1 LYGEI
6 HFACQIAQNKFCGT
20 NTARNKFHGT
30 GVTSMKYLLGIDQGT
45 TQTTAVVVNEMGE
58 MIRKNSS
65 QLPAQFPQA
74 GWVEQEPNDI
84 VRTVKEACAP
94 LLDKYE
100 IAAVG
105 FDNQGE
111 TFVVWDA
118 STGEAVTPAIVWQD
132 TRGQSVCE
140 ALAPS
145 VDADLL
151 RAKTGLLLD
160 SYFSA
165 PKLKWVFEHYPE
177 IRKKAHE
184 GKLKFGTT
192 ETWVI
197 WKLSG
202 GKLHV
207 TDPSTA
213 SRTLLFDMNKFD
225 WDADL
230 LKLFDV
236 PRSMLPEVKPSAG
249 YIGDVDFGNGKPL
262 PLHALLVD
270 QQAALFG
277 QACFNAGEMKC
288 SFGTGSFL
296 LMNIGDKPKLSNNG
310 LLTTVGWNFNGHT
323 AYAFD
328 GGIFVTGSAVQWL
341 RDNLKFI
348 PDSASSH
355 AAAQQ
360 SKDFGVVVV
369 PALQG
374 LAAPHWRTDVQGAMF
389 GLNRST
395 TSDDIVRA
403 TLDGIA
409 CRVYEVVTA
418 MSQDLGQKPPHLKV
432 YGGPSGNPYLMQVIA
447 DLLDL
452 EVRVSAALEATAIG
466 IANLAGV
473 SALGNTFEALAKNW
487 KSETTYQPRMTK
499 EERGKKL
506 AQWSKAIEA
515 VKKFHE

>member
-1 LYGEI
+1 
-6 HFACQIAQNKFCGT
+6 
-20 NTARNKFHGT
+20 
-30 GVTSMKYLLGIDQGT
+30 MKYLLGIDQGT
-45 TQTTAVVVNEMGE
+45 TQTTAVIVNEHGE
-58 MIRKNSS
+58 MIEKNSA
-65 QLPAQFPQA
+65 QLPARFPQA
-74 GWVEQEPNDI
+74 GWVEQEPADI

-94 LLDKYE
+94 LLDKYD
-100 IAAVG
+100 ITAAG

-111 TFVVWDA
+111 TFIVWDA
-118 STGEAVTPAIVWQD
+118 ETGQAVTPAIVWQD
-132 TRGQSVCE
+132 TRGQSICD
-140 ALAPS
+140 ALAS
-145 VDADLL
+145 RVDPDRL
-151 RAKTGLLLD
+151 RQKTGLLLN

-165 PKLKWVFEHYPE
+165 PKLKWVFENYPE

-197 WKLSG
+197 WSLTK

-213 SRTLLFDMNKFD
+213 SRTLLFDMNRFE
-225 WDADL
+225 WDDEQLA
-230 LKLFDV
+230 LFDV
-236 PRSMLPEVKPSAG
+236 PRSMLAEVKPSAG
-249 YIGDVDFGNGKPL
+249 YVGDVDFSGQGRAL
-262 PLHALLVD
+262 PLHAMLVD

-296 LMNIGDKPKLSNNG
+296 LMNIGDKPRLSNNG
-310 LLTTVGWNFNGHT
+310 LLTTVGWNFDGHT

-341 RDNLKFI
+341 RDNLKVI

-355 AAAQQ
+355 DAANRSTDA
-360 SKDFGVVVV
+360 GVVVV

-374 LAAPHWRTDVQGAMF
+374 LAAPHWRTDVRGAMF

-409 CRVYEVVTA
+409 CRVYEVVAA
-418 MSQDLGQKPPHLKV
+418 MSQDAGQAPPHLKV
-432 YGGPSGNPYLMQVIA
+432 DGGPSGNPYLMQMIA
-447 DLLDL
+447 DLLNL

-473 SALGNTFEALAKNW
+473 SALGTSFDDLSKNW
-487 KSETTYQPRMTK
+487 KAETSYQPKM
-499 EERGKKL
+499 ENNEREKKL
-506 AQWSKAIEA
+506 AQWNKAVEA
-515 VKKFHE
+515 VKGFHG

>member
-1 LYGEI
+1 
-6 HFACQIAQNKFCGT
+6 
-20 NTARNKFHGT
+20 
-30 GVTSMKYLLGIDQGT
+30 MKYLLGIDQGT
-45 TQTTAVVVNEMGE
+45 TQTTAVIVNEQGE
-58 MIRKNSS
+58 MIEKNSA
-65 QLPAQFPQA
+65 QLPARFPQA
-74 GWVEQEPNDI
+74 GWVEQDPHDI

-94 LLDKYE
+94 LLAAYD

-111 TFVVWDA
+111 TFIVWDKD
-118 STGEAVTPAIVWQD
+118 TGEPVTPAIVWQD
-132 TRGQSVCE
+132 TRGQSVCD
-140 ALAPS
+140 ALAS
-145 VDADLL
+145 RVDLNLL
-151 RAKTGLLLD
+151 RQKTGLLLD

-165 PKLKWVFEHYPE
+165 PKLKWVFENDPE
-177 IRKKAHE
+177 IRKQAHE
-184 GKLKFGTT
+184 GKLLFGTT

-197 WKLSG
+197 WKLTN

-213 SRTLLFDMNKFD
+213 SRTLLFDMNRFE
-225 WDADL
+225 WDDDL

-236 PRSMLPEVKPSAG
+236 PRSMLPDVKPSAG
-249 YIGDVDFGNGKPL
+249 HIGDIDFGAQAGKLL
-262 PLHALLVD
+262 PLHAMLVD

-296 LMNIGDKPKLSNNG
+296 LMNIGDKPRLSNNG
-310 LLTTVGWNFNGHT
+310 LLTTVGWNFAGHT

-341 RDNLKFI
+341 RDNLKVI

-355 AAAQQ
+355 DAAQR
-360 SKDFGVVVV
+360 STDSGVVIV

-374 LAAPHWRTDVQGAMF
+374 LAAPHWRTDVRGAMF

-418 MSQDLGQKPPHLKV
+418 MSQDAGQAPPHLKV
-432 YGGPSGNPYLMQVIA
+432 DGGPSGNPYLMQMIA
-447 DLLDL
+447 DLLNL

-473 SALGNTFEALAKNW
+473 SALGTSFDDLSKNW
-487 KSETTYQPRMTK
+487 KAEVTYLPKMNAA
-499 EERGKKL
+499 EREKKL
-506 AQWSKAIEA
+506 VQWNKAVES
-515 VKKFHE
+515 VKGFHS

>member
-1 LYGEI
+1 
-6 HFACQIAQNKFCGT
+6 
-20 NTARNKFHGT
+20 
-30 GVTSMKYLLGIDQGT
+30 MKYLLGIDQGT
-45 TQTTAVVVNEMGE
+45 TQTTAVIVNELGE
-58 MIRKNSS
+58 MVEKNSA
-65 QLPAQFPQA
+65 QLPARFPQA
-74 GWVEQEPNDI
+74 GWVEQEPEDI

-94 LLDKYE
+94 LLSKYE
-100 IAAVG
+100 ISAVG

-118 STGEAVTPAIVWQD
+118 ETGNAVTPAIVWQD
-132 TRGQSVCE
+132 TRGQAVCD
-140 ALAPS
+140 ALAS
-145 VDADLL
+145 NVDLAWL
-151 RAKTGLLLD
+151 RQTTGLLLD

-165 PKLKWVFEHYPE
+165 PKLKWVFENHPE
-177 IRKKAHE
+177 IRQRAHE

-213 SRTLLFDMNKFD
+213 SRTLLFDMNTFQ
-225 WDADL
+225 WDEKL
-230 LKLFDV
+230 LQLFDV

-277 QACFNAGEMKC
+277 QACFKAGEMKC

-310 LLTTVGWNFNGHT
+310 LLTTVGWNFNGQT

-348 PDSASSH
+348 SDSAASNES
-355 AAAQQ
+355 AKN
-360 SKDFGVVVV
+360 SKDAGVVVI

-418 MSQDLGQKPPHLKV
+418 MSQDSGTPPPYLKV
-432 YGGPSGNPYLMQVIA
+432 DGGPAGNPYLMQMIS
-447 DLLDL
+447 DLLNL
-452 EVRVSAALEATAIG
+452 EVRVSASVEATAIG
-466 IANLAGV
+466 IAHLAGV
-473 SALGNTFEALAKNW
+473 SALGTSFDQLANGW
-487 KSETTYQPRMTK
+487 KAEKVYTPIMK
-499 EERGKKL
+499 EEDRTKKL
-506 AQWSKAIEA
+506 DKWNKALVA

>member
-1 LYGEI
+1 
-6 HFACQIAQNKFCGT
+6 
-20 NTARNKFHGT
+20 
-30 GVTSMKYLLGIDQGT
+30 MKYLLGIDQGT
-45 TQTTAVVVNEMGE
+45 TQTTAVIVNELGE
-58 MIRKNSS
+58 MIEKNSA

-74 GWVEQEPNDI
+74 GWVEQEPADI

-100 IAAVG
+100 ISAVG

-111 TFVVWDA
+111 TFVVWDKD
-118 STGEAVTPAIVWQD
+118 TGEPVTPAIVWQD

-140 ALAPS
+140 ELAPS
-145 VDADLL
+145 VDGESL

-165 PKLKWVFEHYPE
+165 PKLMWVFENYPE
-177 IRKKAHE
+177 IHKQAHE

-197 WKLSG
+197 WSLTK
-202 GKLHV
+202 GKLHI

-213 SRTLLFDMNKFD
+213 SRTLLFDMNKFE
-225 WDADL
+225 WDDDL

-236 PRSMLPEVKPSAG
+236 PRSMLPEVTSSAG
-249 YIGDVDFGNGKPL
+249 YIDDVDFGNGKPL

-277 QACFNAGEMKC
+277 QACFKAGEMKC

-296 LMNIGDKPKLSNNG
+296 LMNIGDKPKLSDNG

-341 RDNLKFI
+341 RDNLKLI

-355 AAAQQ
+355 EAATR
-360 SKDFGVVVV
+360 STDGGVVVV

-374 LAAPHWRTDVQGAMF
+374 LAAPHWRTDVRGAMF

-409 CRVYEVVTA
+409 CRVYEVVMA
-418 MSQDLGQKPPHLKV
+418 ISQDLGQRPPYLKV
-432 YGGPSGNPYLMQVIA
+432 DGGPSGNPYLMQMIA
-447 DLLDL
+447 DLLNLD
-452 EVRVSAALEATAIG
+452 VKVSAALEATAIG

-473 SALGNTFEALAKNW
+473 SALGTTFDDLSKNW
-487 KSETTYQPRMTK
+487 KSETTYTPKMSAADR
-499 EERGKKL
+499 ENKL
-506 AQWSKAIEA
+506 AQWNKALDA
-515 VKKFHE
+515 VKGFHN

>member
-1 LYGEI
+1 
-6 HFACQIAQNKFCGT
+6 
-20 NTARNKFHGT
+20 
-30 GVTSMKYLLGIDQGT
+30 MKYLLGIDQGT
-45 TQTTAVVVNEMGE
+45 TQTTAVIVNENGE
-58 MIRKNSS
+58 MLEKNSS
-65 QLPAQFPQA
+65 QLPARFPQA

-84 VRTVKEACAP
+84 IRTVKEACAP
-94 LLDKYE
+94 LLKKYE
-100 IAAVG
+100 ISAVG

-111 TFVVWDA
+111 TFVVWDKD
-118 STGEAVTPAIVWQD
+118 TGEPVTPAIVWQD
-132 TRGQSVCE
+132 TRGQSVCD
-140 ALAPS
+140 ALALRLAQDTASS
-145 VDADLL
+145 VDLTWL
-151 RAKTGLLLD
+151 RQTTGLLLD

-165 PKLKWVFEHYPE
+165 PKLKWVFENNPE
-177 IRKKAHE
+177 LRKKAHE

-192 ETWVI
+192 ETWTI

-202 GKLHV
+202 GRLHI

-213 SRTLLFDMNKFD
+213 SRTLLFDMHKFQ
-225 WDADL
+225 WDEKL
-230 LKLFDV
+230 LNLFDV
-236 PRSMLPEVKPSAG
+236 PRIMMPEVKPSAG
-249 YIGDVDFGNGKPL
+249 YIGDVDFGGQGRAL

-277 QACFNAGEMKC
+277 QACFKAGEMKC

-296 LMNIGDKPKLSNNG
+296 LMNIGNKPKLSNNG
-310 LLTTVGWNFNGHT
+310 LLTTVGWNFDGHT

-328 GGIFVTGSAVQWL
+328 GGIFVTGAAVQWL

-348 PDSASSH
+348 PDSAASH
-355 AAAQQ
+355 DAAKN
-360 SKDFGVVVV
+360 SKDMGVVVV

-418 MSQDLGQKPPHLKV
+418 MSQDAGTPPPHLKV
-432 YGGPSGNPYLMQVIA
+432 DGGPSGNPYLMQMIA
-447 DLLDL
+447 DLLNL
-452 EVRVSAALEATAIG
+452 EVQVSASLEATAIG

-473 SALGNTFEALAKNW
+473 SALGTTFEQLASSW
-487 KSETTYQPRMTK
+487 KAEKIYQPNMTK
-499 EERGKKL
+499 EKRGMKL
-506 AQWSKAIEA
+506 AQWDKALEA

>member
-1 LYGEI
+1 
-6 HFACQIAQNKFCGT
+6 
-20 NTARNKFHGT
+20 
-30 GVTSMKYLLGIDQGT
+30 MKYLLGIDQGT
-45 TQTTAVVVNEMGE
+45 TQTTAVVVNETGE
-58 MIRKNSS
+58 MVDKNSI
-65 QLPAQFPQA
+65 QLPARFPRA
-74 GWVEQEPNDI
+74 GWVEQDPLDI

-94 LLDKYE
+94 LLETYE
-100 IAAVG
+100 ITAVG

-111 TFVVWDA
+111 TFLLWDEE
-118 STGEAVTPAIVWQD
+118 TGQPVTPAIVWQD
-132 TRGQSVCE
+132 TRGEAICR
-140 ALAPS
+140 ALAPT
-145 VDADLL
+145 VDSNEL
-151 RAKTGLLLD
+151 RRKTGLLLD

-165 PKLKWVFEHYPE
+165 PKLKWVFETSPE
-177 IRKKAHE
+177 IREQAHT

-197 WKLSG
+197 WLLTN

-213 SRTLLFDMNKFD
+213 SRTLLFDINCLE
-225 WDADL
+225 WDEEL
-230 LKLFDV
+230 LTLFDV
-236 PRSMLPEVKPSAG
+236 PRGILPQVKPSVG
-249 YIGDVDFGNGKPL
+249 WLGDVDFGIGNFL

-277 QACFNAGEMKC
+277 QACFQPGEMKC

-296 LMNIGDKPKLSNNG
+296 LMNIGDQPRLSTSG
-310 LLTTVGWNFNGHT
+310 LLTTVGWNLNDGPV
-323 AYAFD
+323 YAFE

-341 RDNLKFI
+341 RENLRVI
-348 PDSASSH
+348 SEPASSNE
-355 AAAQQ
+355 AAMR
-360 SKDFGVVVV
+360 SVDDSVVIV

-374 LAAPHWRTDVQGAMF
+374 LAAPHWRTDIRGAMF

-418 MSQDLGQKPPHLKV
+418 MSRDAGQAPPHLKV
-432 YGGPSGNPYLMQVIA
+432 DGGPSGNTYLMQMIA

-452 EVRVSAALEATAIG
+452 EVRVASAREATAIG

-473 SALGNTFEALAKNW
+473 SALGTSLDDLARNWKAESTYTPQMKEQERQNKLSQWNKALEAL
-487 KSETTYQPRMTK
+487 
-499 EERGKKL
+499 
-506 AQWSKAIEA
+506 KAY
-515 VKKFHE
+515 HS

>member
-1 LYGEI
+1 
-6 HFACQIAQNKFCGT
+6 
-20 NTARNKFHGT
+20 
-30 GVTSMKYLLGIDQGT
+30 MKYLLGIDQGT
-45 TQTTAVVVNEMGE
+45 TQTTAVIVTELGE
-58 MIRKNSS
+58 MVEKNSA
-65 QLPAQFPQA
+65 QLPARFPKA
-74 GWVEQEPNDI
+74 GWVEQNPLDI
-84 VRTVKEACAP
+84 LRTVKEACLP

-100 IAAVG
+100 VTAAG

-111 TFVVWDA
+111 TFILWDKD
-118 STGEAVTPAIVWQD
+118 TGEPVTPAIVWQD
-132 TRGQSVCE
+132 TRGESVCK
-140 ALAPS
+140 ALAPD
-145 VDADLL
+145 VDSNSL
-151 RAKTGLLLD
+151 RQKTGLLLD

-165 PKLKWVFEHYPE
+165 PKVKWVFENYPE
-177 IRKKAHE
+177 IREQAHA
-184 GKLKFGTT
+184 GKIKFGTT

-197 WKLSG
+197 WSLTS

-213 SRTLLFDMNKFD
+213 SRTLLFDVNCFE
-225 WDADL
+225 WDDEL
-230 LKLFDV
+230 LTLFDV
-236 PRSMLPEVKPSAG
+236 PRSMLPVVKPSAG
-249 YIGDVDFGNGKPL
+249 WIGDVDFGNGKPV

-296 LMNIGDKPKLSNNG
+296 LMNIGSKPRLSDNG
-310 LLTTVGWNFNGHT
+310 LLTTVGWNFDGHT

-341 RDNLKFI
+341 RDNLKVI

-355 AAAQQ
+355 DAANR
-360 SKDFGVVVV
+360 STDRGVVVV

-374 LAAPHWRTDVQGAMF
+374 LAAPHWRTDVRGAMF

-418 MSQDLGQKPPHLKV
+418 MSQDAGQAPPHLKV
-432 YGGPSGNPYLMQVIA
+432 DGGPSGNPYLMQMIA
-447 DLLDL
+447 DLLNL

-473 SALGNTFEALAKNW
+473 SALRTSLDDLSKNW
-487 KSETTYQPRMTK
+487 KAENVYTPMMK
-499 EERGKKL
+499 EEERGKKL
-506 AQWSKAIEA
+506 SQWNKALEA
-515 VKKFHE
+515 VKAYHS

>member
-1 LYGEI
+1 MAYI
-6 HFACQIAQNKFCGT
+6 
-20 NTARNKFHGT
+20 
-30 GVTSMKYLLGIDQGT
+30 LGIDQGT
-45 TQTTAVVVNEMGE
+45 TQTTAVIVNERGE
-58 MIRKNSS
+58 MLEKNSA
-65 QLPAQFPQA
+65 QLPARFPQA
-74 GWVEQEPNDI
+74 GWVEQDPHDI

-94 LLDKYE
+94 LLDKYD

-111 TFVVWDA
+111 TFVVWDKD
-118 STGEAVTPAIVWQD
+118 TGEPVTPAIVWQD
-132 TRGQSVCE
+132 TRGQSVCD
-140 ALAPS
+140 ALAS
-145 VDADLL
+145 RVDLNLL
-151 RAKTGLLLD
+151 RQKTGLLLD

-165 PKLKWVFEHYPE
+165 PKLKWVFENYPE
-177 IRKKAHE
+177 IRKQAHE
-184 GKLKFGTT
+184 GKLLFGTT
-192 ETWVI
+192 ETWAI
-197 WKLSG
+197 WSLRK

-213 SRTLLFDMNKFD
+213 SRTLLFDMNRFE
-225 WDADL
+225 WDDEL
-230 LKLFDV
+230 LALFDV
-236 PRSMLPEVKPSAG
+236 PKIMLPEVKPSAG
-249 YIGDVDFGNGKPL
+249 FIGDVDFGNGKPL

-296 LMNIGDKPKLSNNG
+296 LMNIGGKPRLSNNG
-310 LLTTVGWNFNGHT
+310 LLTTVGWNFDGHT

-341 RDNLKFI
+341 RDNLKVI
-348 PDSASSH
+348 PDAASSH
-355 AAAQQ
+355 DAAKR
-360 SKDFGVVVV
+360 STDLGVVVV

-374 LAAPHWRTDVQGAMF
+374 LAAPHWRTDVRGAMF

-418 MSQDLGQKPPHLKV
+418 MSQDAGQAPPHLKV
-432 YGGPSGNPYLMQVIA
+432 DGGPSGNPYLMQVIA
-447 DLLDL
+447 DLLNL
-452 EVRVSAALEATAIG
+452 EVQVSAALEATAIG

-473 SALGNTFEALAKNW
+473 SALGTSLDDLSRNW
-487 KSETTYQPRMTK
+487 KAETVYMPKMN
-499 EERGKKL
+499 EDERGKKL
-506 AQWSKAIEA
+506 AQWNKALEA
-515 VKKFHE
+515 VKSFHS

>member
-1 LYGEI
+1 
-6 HFACQIAQNKFCGT
+6 
-20 NTARNKFHGT
+20 
-30 GVTSMKYLLGIDQGT
+30 MKYLLGIDQGT
-45 TQTTAVVVNEMGE
+45 TQTTAVIVNELGE
-58 MIRKNSS
+58 MVEKNSA
-65 QLPAQFPQA
+65 QLPARFPQA
-74 GWVEQEPNDI
+74 GWVEQDPLDI

-94 LLDKYE
+94 LLDKYD

-111 TFVVWDA
+111 TFIVWDKD
-118 STGEAVTPAIVWQD
+118 SGEPVTPAIVWQD
-132 TRGQSVCE
+132 TRGESVCKE
-140 ALAPS
+140 LAS
-145 VDADLL
+145 RVDPNLL
-151 RAKTGLLLD
+151 RQKTGLLLD

-165 PKLKWVFEHYPE
+165 PKLKWVFENDPE
-177 IRKKAHE
+177 IRKQAHD
-184 GKLKFGTT
+184 GKLRFGTT

-197 WKLSG
+197 WSLTN

-213 SRTLLFDMNKFD
+213 SRTLLFDMNRFE
-225 WDADL
+225 WDDEQL
-230 LKLFDV
+230 SVFDV
-236 PRSMLPEVKPSAG
+236 PRSMLAEVKPSAG
-249 YIGDVDFGNGKPL
+249 YVGDVDFGNGKPL
-262 PLHALLVD
+262 PLHAMLVD

-277 QACFNAGEMKC
+277 QACFSAGEMKC

-296 LMNIGDKPKLSNNG
+296 LMNIGDKPRLSNNG
-310 LLTTVGWNFNGHT
+310 LLTTVGWNFDGHT

-341 RDNLKFI
+341 RDNLKVI
-348 PDSASSH
+348 SDSASSND
-355 AAAQQ
+355 AANQ
-360 SKDFGVVVV
+360 STDLGVVVV

-374 LAAPHWRTDVQGAMF
+374 LAAPHWRTDVRGAMF

-418 MSQDLGQKPPHLKV
+418 MSQDAGQAPPHLKV
-432 YGGPSGNPYLMQVIA
+432 DGGPSGNPYLMQMIA
-447 DLLDL
+447 HLLDL

-473 SALGNTFEALAKNW
+473 SALGTSFDELSRNW
-487 KSETTYQPRMTK
+487 KAETSYMPKMN
-499 EERGKKL
+499 EEARGRKL
-506 AQWSKAIEA
+506 AQWNKAVA
-515 VKKFHE
+515 SVKAFHDEIKP

>member
-1 LYGEI
+1 MEKI
-6 HFACQIAQNKFCGT
+6 
-20 NTARNKFHGT
+20 
-30 GVTSMKYLLGIDQGT
+30 MKYLLGIDQGT
-45 TQTTAVVVNEMGE
+45 TQTTAVIVNELGE
-58 MIRKNSS
+58 MLEKNSA
-65 QLPAQFPQA
+65 QLPARFPQA
-74 GWVEQEPNDI
+74 GWVEQEPADI

-94 LLDKYE
+94 LLDKYK
-100 IAAVG
+100 ISAVG

-111 TFVVWDA
+111 TFIVWDKD
-118 STGEAVTPAIVWQD
+118 TGQPVTPAIVWQD
-132 TRGQSVCE
+132 TRGESVCK
-140 ALAPS
+140 ALAPT
-145 VDADLL
+145 VDAESL

-165 PKLKWVFEHYPE
+165 PKLKWVFENYPD
-177 IRKKAHE
+177 IRKQAHE

-192 ETWVI
+192 ETWVL
-197 WKLSG
+197 WSLTQG
-202 GKLHV
+202 RLHI

-213 SRTLLFDMNKFD
+213 SRTLLFDMNKFE
-225 WDADL
+225 WDDDL

-249 YIGDVDFGNGKPL
+249 YVGDVDFGNGKPL

-277 QACFNAGEMKC
+277 QACFKAGEMKC

-310 LLTTVGWNFNGHT
+310 LLTTVGWNFNGQT

-341 RDNLKFI
+341 RDNLKLI
-348 PDSASSH
+348 PDSASSND
-355 AAAQQ
+355 AANR
-360 SKDFGVVVV
+360 STDPGVVVV

-374 LAAPHWRTDVQGAMF
+374 LAAPHWRTDVRGAMF

-395 TSDDIVRA
+395 SSDDIVRA

-418 MSQDLGQKPPHLKV
+418 MSQDLGQAPPHLKV
-432 YGGPSGNPYLMQVIA
+432 DGGPSGNPYLMQTIA
-447 DLLDL
+447 DLLNL
-452 EVRVSAALEATAIG
+452 EVKVSAALEATAIG

-473 SALGNTFEALAKNW
+473 SALKTSFAELSKNW
-487 KSETTYQPRMTK
+487 KSEKSYIPKMSK
-499 EERGKKL
+499 EERENKL
-506 AQWSKAIEA
+506 TQWNKAVEA
-515 VKKFHE
+515 VKGFHQ

>member
-1 LYGEI
+1 MI
-6 HFACQIAQNKFCGT
+6 H
-20 NTARNKFHGT
+20 
-30 GVTSMKYLLGIDQGT
+30 LLGIDQGT
-45 TQTTAVVVNEMGE
+45 TQTTAVIVNEMGE
-58 MIRKNSS
+58 MVAKNSA
-65 QLPAQFPQA
+65 QLPARFPQA
-74 GWVEQEPNDI
+74 GWVEQDPSDI

-94 LLDKYE
+94 LIDKYE
-100 IAAVG
+100 ISAVG

-118 STGEAVTPAIVWQD
+118 ETGEAVTPAIVWQD
-132 TRGQSVCE
+132 TRGQSVCDS
-140 ALAPS
+140 LASS
-145 VDADLL
+145 VDQSWL
-151 RAKTGLLLD
+151 RQRTGLLLD

-165 PKLKWVFEHYPE
+165 PKLKWVFENYPDLH
-177 IRKKAHE
+177 KKARA

-192 ETWVI
+192 ETWVL
-197 WKLSG
+197 WSLMNG
-202 GKLHV
+202 RLHV

-213 SRTLLFDMNKFD
+213 SRTLLFDMNNFE
-225 WDADL
+225 WDEDL
-230 LKLFDV
+230 LKLFEV

-277 QACFNAGEMKC
+277 QACFKAGEMKC

-296 LMNIGDKPKLSNNG
+296 LMNIGDKPKLSKNG
-310 LLTTVGWNFNGHT
+310 LLTTVGWNFDGHT

-355 AAAQQ
+355 NAANN
-360 SKDFGVVVV
+360 SKDAGVVVV

-374 LAAPHWRTDVQGAMF
+374 LAAPHWRTDARGAMF

-418 MSQDLGQKPPHLKV
+418 MSQDAGTPPPHLKV
-432 YGGPSGNPYLMQVIA
+432 DGGPSGNPYLMQMIA
-447 DLLDL
+447 DLLNL

-466 IANLAGV
+466 IADLAGM
-473 SALGNTFEALAKNW
+473 SALGTSFDSLAGNW
-487 KSETTYQPRMTK
+487 KAETVYTPNMMK
-499 EERGKKL
+499 EEREKKL
-506 AQWSKAIEA
+506 EQWKKAVGA
-515 VKKFHE
+515 VKGFHQ

>member
-1 LYGEI
+1 
-6 HFACQIAQNKFCGT
+6 
-20 NTARNKFHGT
+20 
-30 GVTSMKYLLGIDQGT
+30 MKYLLGIDQGT
-45 TQTTAVVVNEMGE
+45 TQTTAVIVNELGE
-58 MIRKNSS
+58 MLEKNSA
-65 QLPAQFPQA
+65 QLPARFPQA
-74 GWVEQEPNDI
+74 GWVEQEPGDI

-100 IAAVG
+100 ILAVG

-111 TFVVWDA
+111 TFVVWDKD
-118 STGEAVTPAIVWQD
+118 TGEPVTPAIVWQD

-140 ALAPS
+140 ELAPNVNVES
-145 VDADLL
+145 L

-165 PKLKWVFEHYPE
+165 PKLKWVFENYPN

-197 WKLSG
+197 WSLTK
-202 GKLHV
+202 GKLHI

-213 SRTLLFDMNKFD
+213 SRTLLFDMNKFA
-225 WDADL
+225 WDDDL

-236 PRSMLPEVKPSAG
+236 PRSMLPEVKSSAG
-249 YIGDVDFGNGKPL
+249 HIGDVDFGNGKPL

-277 QACFNAGEMKC
+277 QACFKAGEMKC

-296 LMNIGDKPKLSNNG
+296 LMNIGDKSKLSNNG
-310 LLTTVGWNFNGHT
+310 LLTTVGWNFDGHT

-341 RDNLKFI
+341 RDNLKLI

-355 AAAQQ
+355 DAANRSTDA
-360 SKDFGVVVV
+360 GVVVV

-374 LAAPHWRTDVQGAMF
+374 LAAPHWRTDVRGAMF

-395 TSDDIVRA
+395 SSDDIVRA

-409 CRVYEVVTA
+409 CRVYEVVMA
-418 MSQDLGQKPPHLKV
+418 MSQDLGKAPPHLKV
-432 YGGPSGNPYLMQVIA
+432 DGGPSGNPYLMQMIA
-447 DLLDL
+447 DLLNL

-466 IANLAGV
+466 IANLAGM
-473 SALGNTFEALAKNW
+473 SALGTTFEDLSKNW
-487 KSETTYQPRMTK
+487 KVEKVYKPKMGK
-499 EERGKKL
+499 IEREKKL
-506 AQWSKAIEA
+506 AQWNKAVDA
-515 VKKFHE
+515 VKAFHN

>member
-1 LYGEI
+1 
-6 HFACQIAQNKFCGT
+6 
-20 NTARNKFHGT
+20 
-30 GVTSMKYLLGIDQGT
+30 MKYLLGIDQGT
-45 TQTTAVVVNEMGE
+45 TQTTAVIVNEVGE
-58 MIRKNSS
+58 MVAKNSA
-65 QLPAQFPQA
+65 QLPARFPQA
-74 GWVEQEPNDI
+74 GWVEQEPADI

-94 LLDKYE
+94 LLDQYE
-100 IAAVG
+100 ISAVG

-118 STGEAVTPAIVWQD
+118 ETGEAVTPAIVWQD
-132 TRGQSVCE
+132 TRGQSICD
-140 ALAPS
+140 ALASS
-145 VDADLL
+145 VDPNLL
-151 RAKTGLLLD
+151 RQKTGLLLD

-165 PKLKWVFEHYPE
+165 PKLKWVFENYPE
-177 IRKKAHE
+177 IRRKAHE

-197 WKLSG
+197 WSLTK

-213 SRTLLFDMNKFD
+213 SRTLLFDMNKFE
-225 WDADL
+225 WDEDL
-230 LKLFDV
+230 LSLFDV

-296 LMNIGDKPKLSNNG
+296 LMNIGDTPKLSNNG
-310 LLTTVGWNFNGHT
+310 LLTTVGWNFKGHT

-341 RDNLKFI
+341 RDNLKVI

-355 AAAQQ
+355 DAAKR
-360 SKDFGVVVV
+360 SVDMGVVVI

-432 YGGPSGNPYLMQVIA
+432 DGGPSGNLYLMQMIS

-452 EVRVSAALEATAIG
+452 EVRVSTALEATAIG

-473 SALGNTFEALAKNW
+473 SALGNTFDALAQNW
-487 KSETTYQPRMTK
+487 KSEKAYKPQMKK
-499 EERGKKL
+499 EEREKRL
-506 AQWSKAIEA
+506 TQWNKALDA